1 MQNGYKSPQGPPR
14 DQAVP
19 KAALST
25 DRSARRLTTL
35 LSRKKKSLTAS
46 ESCSE
51 DRNFVPGSLVLAQCG
66 SIGKAFLLRKEGG
79 SHLIAEAIDSGQV
92 PAENFSG
99 IT

>member
-1 MQNGYKSPQGPPR
+1 MP
-14 DQAVP
+14 
-19 KAALST
+19 
-25 DRSARRLTTL
+25 
-35 LSRKKKSLTAS
+35 
-46 ESCSE
+46 E
-51 DRNFVPGSLVLAQCG
+51 SLVLARCG